1 MRAGRS
7 GRSKRRLRG
16 SVRLAHFH
24 PVGDGSKVDG
34 GRMRLWKLETAVL
47 RNLIDTLVD
56 WYYLN
61 IWIFYLQKLDVLI
74 AAQYENR

>member
-1 MRAGRS
+1 
-7 GRSKRRLRG
+7 LLTP
-16 SVRLAHFH
+16 SV
-24 PVGDGSKVDG
+24 GGGSKVAG
-34 GRMRLWKLETAVL
+34 GRLRLWKLETAVL